1 MNAQVYLPSML
12 FATILA
18 TSTAVTAQSAAPST
32 AISTATP
39 TTAAPAAKKWI
50 CTAEGLAEFRYDGSS
65 WAFIRL
71 SAYSS
76 GHQYRVTKDETG
88 DVAKGNTQDR
98 TPFICTNK

>member
-1 MNAQVYLPSML
+1 MNAQFCLPSIL
-12 FATILA
+12 IATILA
-18 TSTAVTAQSAAPST
+18 ASPAAMAQ
-32 AISTATP
+32 STATSTSTP
-39 TTAAPAAKKWI
+39 TTALAAPAAKIWT
-50 CTAEGLAEFRYDGSS
+50 CTAEGLAEFRYDGSG

-98 TPFICTNK
+98 TPFVCTNK